1 MTDHIGPY
9 SIDPTTQRVL
19 RDGQPVKWGEK
30 ASQLFILLLRNTPG
44 TTAKEAIFSH
54 VWKDRVVT
62 ENSLYKIISK
72 LRQELHDDQIEVES
86 VFGEGYRLTNLSD
99 LPTVT
104 TTDPAHTPFASRRWL
119 LSALLACL
127 VVLSAGTWW
136 MIHNQ
141 QKNQLLDKMIELD
154 NILAVTKQAFISQ
167 INRRNELG
175 ELLKQRFEWRT
186 EDSWEKRFFTLYDQ
200 MNEQELF
207 LCQQTRAY
215 TEGPLLEHNQQAL
228 DLLKANPVV
237 VEALPLAPELMTHL
251 TIWLNKYHRV
261 FVDAEKMCLLYVGV
275 EDGASYPSDFDQQ
288 LKDWITANQ

>member
-1 MTDHIGPY
+1 MTEQIGLY
-9 SIDPTTQRVL
+9 TIDPATQKVL
-19 RDGQPVKWGEK
+19 RAGQPVQWGEK
-30 ASQLFILLLRNTPG
+30 ASQLFILLLRNAPG
-44 TTAKEAIFSH
+44 TTSKEAIFDH

-72 LRQELHDDQIEVES
+72 LRQELQDDQIEVES
-86 VFGEGYRLTNLSD
+86 VFGEGYRLSNLSD
-99 LPTVT
+99 LTAASPTSAAQT
-104 TTDPAHTPFASRRWL
+104 TGHRRWPVSAL
-119 LSALLACL
+119 VALLAL
-127 VVLSAGTWW
+127 LSAGTWW
-136 MIHNQ
+136 LIQHQ
-141 QKNQLLDKMIELD
+141 QHTKLVDKMVELD

-175 ELLKQRFEWRT
+175 ELLKKRFTWRT

-215 TEGPLLEHNQQAL
+215 TEGPLLEHNQEAL
-228 DLLKANPVV
+228 DLLKANPAV
-237 VEALPLAPELMTHL
+237 VEALPLAPQLMTHL

-275 EDGASYPSDFDQQ
+275 EDGASYPSEFDQQ